1 MSRVRQT
8 ATIVATSVAAA
19 LAAVVVPVS
28 SARAVEGEY
37 VAVGDSYAS
46 GLGTRAYYPDSGAC
60 KRSPHA
66 YAVDHAARL
75 GVELSFQACAG
86 AAVSDVRS
94 GQLGTL
100 DAGTGLVSVQVGGND
115 AGFPSVLT
123 ECAKPVWAQD
133 CAGAVEHARATVN
146 GELPGRLARLYADI
160 ALRAPS
166 AVVLVA
172 GYPRQFHDED
182 CNAGPSSARP
192 TGSCSTTR
200 RTCSTP
206 GSRSRPSPPN
216 SRSRTPLRRS
226 SATRSA
232 TSPSGSTACPARSQ
246 SPTTRTVRDRTATA
260 TWSGP
265 PSADAGHRP

>member
-160 ALRAPS
+160 ASRAPS

-182 CNAGPSSARP
+182 CNAGTFFSPADRQLLNDTANLLNARLAEQAVAAEFTFADPTSAFLGHAVCDEPEWVNGLSSAVAE
-192 TGSCSTTR
+192 SYH
-200 RTCSTP
+200 
-206 GSRSRPSPPN
+206 PN
-216 SRSRTPLRRS
+216 RAGQDGYGDLVG
-226 SATRSA
+226 ATLS
-232 TSPSGSTACPARSQ
+232 
-246 SPTTRTVRDRTATA
+246 
-260 TWSGP
+260 
-265 PSADAGHRP
+265 